1 MVFGKWIL
9 YLHARG
15 RPGIGPLA
23 GGQARGSNSSVEH
36 FNILYMLNKHNPV
49 EHFIYFKHNPVD
61 IYFKH
66 NPVDNKW

>member
-49 EHFIYFKHNPVD
+49 EHFIYF
-61 IYFKH
+61 
-66 NPVDNKW
+66 